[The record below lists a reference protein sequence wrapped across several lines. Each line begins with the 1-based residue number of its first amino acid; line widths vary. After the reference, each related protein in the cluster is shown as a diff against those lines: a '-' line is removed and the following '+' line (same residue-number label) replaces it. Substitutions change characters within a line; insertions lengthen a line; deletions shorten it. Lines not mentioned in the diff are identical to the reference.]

1 MGDWIMN
8 LNRLKSNLVNRDWSS
23 KNTKTNISYIKGKL
37 KQFGLTTPKYLDN
50 GKLTSKQ
57 IQAQT
62 KRIVN
67 AINREKDIL
76 RKEANKTT
84 FETYRNKLQKTAEKH
99 NNLVYKKLGYLVNK
113 YNMSEN
119 QLNYMIG
126 MDVNINGYKHD
137 DKYTF
142 SRTNSQFQIIDLEN
156 FYANDI
162 EGIRQR
168 IKQINKLNERLTNRN
183 IDKEV
188 KKSPQAK
195 AQIEQI
201 LREYTQDGYMSSAEA
216 ENIMTRFNNMNG
228 IQQEIFYKM
237 VVSSYTK
244 EKYIISDDEM
254 ESFQLNL
261 KNKWNTL
268 INKAS
273 EF

>member
-1 MGDWIMN
+1 MN

-23 KNTKTNISYIKGKL
+23 KNTKTNISYIKSKL

-50 GKLTSKQ
+50 GKLTNKQ
-57 IQAQT
+57 IQAQS
-62 KRIVN
+62 KRILN

-76 RKEANKTT
+76 RKEANKTSYNNAMKT
-84 FETYRNKLQKTAEKH
+84 LQKTVEKH
-99 NNLVYKKLGYLVNK
+99 NKLVYKKLGYLVNK
-113 YNMSEN
+113 YNMNEN

-126 MDVNINGYKHD
+126 MDVNVNGYKHD
-137 DKYTF
+137 NKFTF

-156 FYANDI
+156 FYSNDI
-162 EGIRQR
+162 GAIKER
-168 IKQINKLNERLTNRN
+168 IKQINKFNERLTNRN

-188 KKSPQAK
+188 KRSSEAK
-195 AQIEQI
+195 TQIEEI
-201 LREYTQDGYMSSAEA
+201 LKNYGQEGYLNKSEVKYVMNKFS
-216 ENIMTRFNNMNG
+216 NMNG
-228 IQQEIFYKM
+228 IQQEFFYKM

-244 EKYIISDDEM
+244 EKYIIGDDEI

-268 INKAS
+268 LNKSS

>member
-1 MGDWIMN
+1 MN

-23 KNTKTNISYIKGKL
+23 KNTKTNISYLKGKL

-50 GKLTSKQ
+50 GKLTNKQ

-67 AINREKDIL
+67 AINREKEIL

-84 FETYRNKLQKTAEKH
+84 FDSYMNKLQKTVEKH

-126 MDVNINGYKHD
+126 MDVNVNGYKHD

-142 SRTNSQFQIIDLEN
+142 SRTNSQFQIIGLEN
-156 FYANDI
+156 YYSTDI
-162 EGIRQR
+162 EAIKGR
-168 IKQINKLNERLTNRN
+168 IKQINKFNERLTNRN

-188 KKSPQAK
+188 KRSSESK
-195 AQIEQI
+195 AQIEEVLKNYGQ
-201 LREYTQDGYMSSAEA
+201 EGYLNESEVDYVM
-216 ENIMTRFNNMNG
+216 NKFNNMNG
-228 IQQEIFYKM
+228 VQQEIFYTM

-268 INKAS
+268 LNKAS

>member
-1 MGDWIMN
+1 MN

-37 KQFGLTTPKYLDN
+37 RQFGLTTPKYLDN
-50 GKLTSKQ
+50 GKLSNKQ

-62 KRIVN
+62 KRILN

-76 RKEANKTT
+76 RKEANKTS
-84 FETYRNKLQKTAEKH
+84 YDNAMKSLQKTVEKH

-113 YNMSEN
+113 YNMNEN

-126 MDVNINGYKHD
+126 MDVNVNGYKHD
-137 DKYTF
+137 NKFTF

-156 FYANDI
+156 FYSNDI
-162 EGIRQR
+162 GAIKER

-188 KKSPQAK
+188 KKSSVAK
-195 AQIEQI
+195 TQIEEI
-201 LREYTQDGYMSSAEA
+201 LKNYGQEGYLNKSEVNYVM
-216 ENIMTRFNNMNG
+216 NKFNNMNG
-228 IQQEIFYKM
+228 IQQEFFYKM
-237 VVSSYTK
+237 VVSSFTK
-244 EKYIISDDEM
+244 EKYIIADDEM

-268 INKAS
+268 LNKAS

>member
-1 MGDWIMN
+1 MN

-23 KNTKTNISYIKGKL
+23 KKTKTNISYIKGKL

-50 GKLTSKQ
+50 GKLTNKQ
-57 IQAQT
+57 IQSQT

-76 RKEANKTT
+76 RKEANKTS
-84 FETYRNKLQKTAEKH
+84 YDNAMKSLQKTVEKH

-126 MDVNINGYKHD
+126 MDVNVNGYKQD
-137 DKYTF
+137 NKYSF
-142 SRTNSQFQIIDLEN
+142 SRTNSQFQIINLEN
-156 FYANDI
+156 FYSNDI
-162 EGIRQR
+162 GAIKER
-168 IKQINKLNERLTNRN
+168 IKQINKFNEKLTNRN

-188 KKSPQAK
+188 KRSSEAK
-195 AQIEQI
+195 TQIEEI
-201 LREYTQDGYMSSAEA
+201 LKNYGQEGYLNKSEVNYVM
-216 ENIMTRFNNMNG
+216 NKFNNLNG
-228 IQQEIFYKM
+228 IQQEFFYKM
-237 VVSSYTK
+237 VVSSFTK
-244 EKYIISDDEM
+244 QKYIIADDEM

-268 INKAS
+268 LNRAS
-273 EF
+273 EL

>member
-1 MGDWIMN
+1 MD
-8 LNRLKSNLVNRDWSS
+8 LNRIKKNIINRDWETKS
-23 KNTKTNISYIKGKL
+23 KKTNIKYIKQKL
-37 KQFGLTTPKYLDN
+37 NQFNLPIPKYLDN
-50 GKLTSKQ
+50 GRLTTNEIKSNTNKLLKAIEKQ
-57 IQAQT
+57 LD
-62 KRIVN
+62 
-67 AINREKDIL
+67 INR
-76 RKEANKTT
+76 KTIN
-84 FETYRNKLQKTAEKH
+84 ETSYDNAMKSLQKTVEKH
-99 NNLVYKKLGYLVNK
+99 NKLVYKKLGYLVNK

-126 MDVNINGYKHD
+126 MDVNVKGYKHD

-162 EGIRQR
+162 EAIKGRIR
-168 IKQINKLNERLTNRN
+168 QINKLNERLTNRN

-188 KKSPQAK
+188 KNSLVTKTQLK
-195 AQIEQI
+195 EI
-201 LREYTQDGYMSSAEA
+201 LSNYTQEGFMNNAEA
-216 ENIMTRFNNMNG
+216 KNIITRFNNLNG
-228 IQQEIFYKM
+228 TQQEIFYKM

-244 EKYIISDDEM
+244 EKYTIADDEM

-268 INKAS
+268 LNKAS

>member
-1 MGDWIMN
+1 MN

-23 KNTKTNISYIKGKL
+23 KNTKTNISYLKGKL
-37 KQFGLTTPKYLDN
+37 KQFGLSVPKYLNN
-50 GKLTSKQ
+50 GKITNKQ
-57 IQAQT
+57 IQVQS
-62 KRIVN
+62 KRILN
-67 AINREKDIL
+67 AINNELDIK
-76 RKEANKTT
+76 RIAINTPTKERAM
-84 FETYRNKLQKTAEKH
+84 EKLQKTVEKH

-126 MDVNINGYKHD
+126 RDVNVKGYKYD

-142 SRTNSQFQIIDLEN
+142 ARTNSQFQIIDLEN
-156 FYANDI
+156 FYSNDI
-162 EGIRQR
+162 EAIKER
-168 IKQINKLNERLTNRN
+168 IKQINKLNERLTNAN

-188 KKSPQAK
+188 KKSLGSKSQIKEILGNYEQEGYINK
-195 AQIEQI
+195 AEK
-201 LREYTQDGYMSSAEA
+201 
-216 ENIMTRFNNMNG
+216 ENIISRFNNLNG
-228 IQQEIFYKM
+228 IQQEIFYKI

-244 EKYIISDDEM
+244 EKYIIGDDEL

-268 INKAS
+268 LNKSS

>member
-1 MGDWIMN
+1 MN
-8 LNRLKSNLVNRDWSS
+8 LNRLKSNLVNRDWGS
-23 KNTKTNISYIKGKL
+23 KNTKTNISYIKSKL
-37 KQFGLTTPKYLDN
+37 RQFGLTTPKYLDN
-50 GKLTSKQ
+50 GKLTNKQ

-76 RKEANKTT
+76 RKEANKTSY
-84 FETYRNKLQKTAEKH
+84 ENVMKSLQKNVEKH
-99 NNLVYKKLGYLVNK
+99 NKLVYKKLGYLVNK

-126 MDVNINGYKHD
+126 MDVNVNGYKHD
-137 DKYTF
+137 NKYTF

-162 EGIRQR
+162 EAIRNR
-168 IKQINKLNERLTNRN
+168 IRQINKLNERLTNKN

-188 KKSPQAK
+188 KNSLEAK
-195 AQIEQI
+195 TQLKEV
-201 LREYTQDGYMSSAEA
+201 LSNYTQEGFMNNAEA
-216 ENIMTRFNNMNG
+216 KNIITRFNNLNG

-237 VVSSYTK
+237 VIASYTK
-244 EKYIISDDEM
+244 EKYIIADDEM

-268 INKAS
+268 LNKAS

>member
-1 MGDWIMN
+1 MN

-37 KQFGLTTPKYLDN
+37 RQFGLTTPKYLDS
-50 GKLTSKQ
+50 GKLTNKQ

-62 KRIVN
+62 KRIIS

-76 RKEANKTT
+76 RKEASKTT
-84 FETYRNKLQKTAEKH
+84 VENYMNKLQKTVEKH

-126 MDVNINGYKHD
+126 KDVNVNGYRHD
-137 DKYTF
+137 NKYTF
-142 SRTNSQFQIIDLEN
+142 SRSNSQFQIIDLEN
-156 FYANDI
+156 FYSNDI
-162 EGIRQR
+162 GAIKER

-188 KKSPQAK
+188 KKSSVVK
-195 AQIEQI
+195 TQIEEI
-201 LREYTQDGYMSSAEA
+201 LKNYGQEGYLNKSEVNYVM
-216 ENIMTRFNNMNG
+216 NKFNNMNG
-228 IQQEIFYKM
+228 IQQEFFYKM

-244 EKYIISDDEM
+244 EKYIIADDEM

-268 INKAS
+268 LNKAS

>member
-1 MGDWIMN
+1 MN

-23 KNTKTNISYIKGKL
+23 KNTKTNISYIKSKL
-37 KQFGLTTPKYLDN
+37 NQFGLTTPKYLDN
-50 GKLTSKQ
+50 GKLTNKQ

-62 KRIVN
+62 KRILN

-84 FETYRNKLQKTAEKH
+84 VDNAMKSLQKAVEKH
-99 NNLVYKKLGYLVNK
+99 NKLVYKKLGYLVNK

-126 MDVNINGYKHD
+126 RDVNVKGYKYD
-137 DKYTF
+137 DKYSF
-142 SRTNSQFQIIDLEN
+142 ARTNSQFQIIDLEN
-156 FYANDI
+156 FYSNDI
-162 EGIRQR
+162 GAIKER
-168 IKQINKLNERLTNRN
+168 IKQINKFNERLTNRN

-188 KKSPQAK
+188 KKSSVAK
-195 AQIEQI
+195 TQIEEI
-201 LREYTQDGYMSSAEA
+201 LKNYEQEGYLNKSEVDYVM
-216 ENIMTRFNNMNG
+216 NKFNKMGG
-228 IQQEIFYKM
+228 IQQEFFYKM

-268 INKAS
+268 LNKAS

>member
-1 MGDWIMN
+1 MN

-37 KQFGLTTPKYLDN
+37 KQFGLSTPKYLDN
-50 GKLTSKQ
+50 GKLSNKQ
-57 IQAQT
+57 IQTQT
-62 KRIVN
+62 KRILN

-76 RKEANKTT
+76 RKEANKTS
-84 FETYRNKLQKTAEKH
+84 YDNAMKSLQKTVEKH
-99 NNLVYKKLGYLVNK
+99 NKLVYKKLGYLVNK

-126 MDVNINGYKHD
+126 RDVNVKGYKYD

-142 SRTNSQFQIIDLEN
+142 ARTNSQFQIIDLEN
-156 FYANDI
+156 FYSNDI
-162 EGIRQR
+162 GAIKER

-188 KKSPQAK
+188 KRSSEAK
-195 AQIEQI
+195 AQIEEI
-201 LREYTQDGYMSSAEA
+201 LKNYGQEGYLNKSEVDYVM
-216 ENIMTRFNNMNG
+216 NKFNNMNG

-244 EKYIISDDEM
+244 EKYKIFDDEM

-268 INKAS
+268 LNKAS

>member
-1 MGDWIMN
+1 MD
-8 LNRLKSNLVNRDWSS
+8 LNRIKKNIINRDWETKS
-23 KNTKTNISYIKGKL
+23 KKTNIKYIKQKL
-37 KQFGLTTPKYLDN
+37 NQFNLPIPKYLNN
-50 GKLTSKQ
+50 GSLTTKEIKSNTNKLLKAIEKQ
-57 IQAQT
+57 LDINR
-62 KRIVN
+62 K
-67 AINREKDIL
+67 AINNASYDN
-76 RKEANKTT
+76 AMKT
-84 FETYRNKLQKTAEKH
+84 LQKTVEKH

-126 MDVNINGYKHD
+126 RDVNINGYKHK
-137 DKYTF
+137 DKFTF
-142 SRTNSQFQIIDLEN
+142 SRTNTQFQIINLEN
-156 FYANDI
+156 YYSNDI
-162 EGIRQR
+162 EAIRGR
-168 IKQINKLNERLTNRN
+168 IRQINKFNERLTNRN

-188 KKSPQAK
+188 KRSLEAK
-195 AQIEQI
+195 ARIEEI
-201 LREYTQDGYMSSAEA
+201 LREYVQEGFMSSAEA
-216 ENIMTRFNNMNG
+216 ENIITRFNNLNG

-268 INKAS
+268 LNKAS

>member
-1 MGDWIMN
+1 MN

-23 KNTKTNISYIKGKL
+23 KNTKTNISYLKGKL
-37 KQFGLTTPKYLDN
+37 NQFGLSKPKYLDN
-50 GKLTSKQ
+50 GKLTNKQ
-57 IQAQT
+57 IQTQT
-62 KRIVN
+62 KRIIN

-126 MDVNINGYKHD
+126 RDVNINGYKQK
-137 DKYTF
+137 DKFTF
-142 SRTNSQFQIIDLEN
+142 NRTNSQFQIIGLEN
-156 FYANDI
+156 YYSTDI
-162 EGIRQR
+162 EAIKGRIR
-168 IKQINKLNERLTNRN
+168 QINKFNERLTNRN

-188 KKSPQAK
+188 KTSIEAK

-201 LREYTQDGYMSSAEA
+201 LREYVQEGYMSSVEA
-216 ENIMTRFNNMNG
+216 ENIMTRFNNLNG

-244 EKYIISDDEM
+244 EKYIIGDDEM

-268 INKAS
+268 LNKAS

>member
-1 MGDWIMN
+1 MN

-37 KQFGLTTPKYLDN
+37 RQFGLTTPKYLDN
-50 GKLTSKQ
+50 GKLSNKQ

-62 KRIVN
+62 KRILN

-76 RKEANKTT
+76 RKEASKTT
-84 FETYRNKLQKTAEKH
+84 VDNAMKILQKTVEKH

-113 YNMSEN
+113 YNMNEN

-126 MDVNINGYKHD
+126 MDVNVNGYKQD
-137 DKYTF
+137 NKYTF

-162 EGIRQR
+162 EAIRNR
-168 IKQINKLNERLTNRN
+168 IRQINKLNERLTNRN

-188 KKSPQAK
+188 KNSLEAK
-195 AQIEQI
+195 TQLKEV
-201 LREYTQDGYMSSAEA
+201 LSNYTQEGFMNNAEA
-216 ENIMTRFNNMNG
+216 KNIITRFNNLNG
-228 IQQEIFYKM
+228 TQQEIFYKM

-244 EKYIISDDEM
+244 EKYIIADDEM

-268 INKAS
+268 LNKAS

>member
-1 MGDWIMN
+1 MN
-8 LNRLKSNLVNRDWSS
+8 FNKLKSNLVNRDWSS
-23 KNTKTNISYIKGKL
+23 KNTKTNISNIKGKL
-37 KQFGLTTPKYLDN
+37 KQFGLSTPKYLDK
-50 GKLTSKQ
+50 GKLTNKQ
-57 IQAQT
+57 IQTQT
-62 KRIVN
+62 KRIIN

-76 RKEANKTT
+76 RKEANKTS
-84 FETYRNKLQKTAEKH
+84 YDNAMKSLQKTVEKH

-126 MDVNINGYKHD
+126 KDVNINGYKQK
-137 DKYTF
+137 DKFTF
-142 SRTNSQFQIIDLEN
+142 NRTNSQFQIIGLEN
-156 FYANDI
+156 YYSTDI
-162 EGIRQR
+162 EAIKGR
-168 IKQINKLNERLTNRN
+168 IKQINKFNERLTNKS

-188 KKSPQAK
+188 KTSVEAK

-201 LREYTQDGYMSSAEA
+201 LREYTQEGYMSSAEA
-216 ENIMTRFNNMNG
+216 ENIMTRFNNLNG

-268 INKAS
+268 LNKAS

>member
-1 MGDWIMN
+1 MN

-37 KQFGLTTPKYLDN
+37 NQFGLSTPKYLDN
-50 GKLTSKQ
+50 GKLTNKQ

-62 KRIVN
+62 KRILN

-76 RKEANKTT
+76 RKEANKTS
-84 FETYRNKLQKTAEKH
+84 YDNAMKSLQKTVEKH
-99 NNLVYKKLGYLVNK
+99 NKLVYKKLGYLVNK

-126 MDVNINGYKHD
+126 KDVNVNGYKHD

-156 FYANDI
+156 FYGNDT
-162 EGIRQR
+162 EAIRQR

-188 KKSPQAK
+188 KNSLEAK
-195 AQIEQI
+195 AKIEEI
-201 LREYTQDGYMSSAEA
+201 LREYVQEGYMSSAEA
-216 ENIMTRFNNMNG
+216 NNIITRFNNLNG
-228 IQQEIFYKM
+228 LQQEIFYKM
-237 VVSSYTK
+237 VIASYTK
-244 EKYIISDDEM
+244 EKYKIADDEM

-268 INKAS
+268 LNKAS

>member
-1 MGDWIMN
+1 MN

-37 KQFGLTTPKYLDN
+37 NQFGLSTPKYLDN
-50 GKLTSKQ
+50 GKLTNKQ

-76 RKEANKTT
+76 RKEANKTS
-84 FETYRNKLQKTAEKH
+84 YDNVMKSLQKTVEKH
-99 NNLVYKKLGYLVNK
+99 NKLVYKKLGYLVNK

-126 MDVNINGYKHD
+126 RDVNVNGYKHD
-137 DKYTF
+137 NKYTF

-162 EGIRQR
+162 KAIRNR
-168 IKQINKLNERLTNRN
+168 IRQINKLNERLTNRN

-188 KKSPQAK
+188 KNSLEAK
-195 AQIEQI
+195 AKIEEI
-201 LREYTQDGYMSSAEA
+201 LREYVQEGYMSSAEA
-216 ENIMTRFNNMNG
+216 NNIITRFNNLNG
-228 IQQEIFYKM
+228 LQQEIFYKM
-237 VVSSYTK
+237 VIASHTK
-244 EKYIISDDEM
+244 EKYKIADDEM

-268 INKAS
+268 LNKAS